1 MRRAGREAA
10 EVNKIE
16 GIFCRVRKTISGRV
30 PAVSASR
37 ARKCIAM
44 SAGRITALI
53 SRFRRDTRANIAV
66 IFAIATVPIITA
78 VGCATDYSM
87 AARMKTKL
95 QSSADTASLASVS
108 VNSAGWTAAS
118 HMTSNGAVPAGV
130 TEANNLFNG
139 NAATFSGYQN
149 LSVNSTVTKTGATL
163 TSVVTFAA
171 DVPVTFMRIAG
182 WSTMHITGSSTSNY
196 TMPLYLDFYLMLD
209 VSSSMGLPSTSAEA
223 VRMQNINPD
232 NYVLYPTGCTL
243 ACHFAQPPLN
253 QLNKSPCI
261 DPSPNTPTGS
271 TPTQKYPTGNYCLGY
286 DISRVSQAAYAQLLQ
301 NHGGQLPSYKYT
313 SKSSPPTQVAQPTAF
328 YSTSAAFPHDPV
340 LSPVSSCQTDG
351 TDACIQLRLDA
362 VGVAVN
368 GLLASAND
376 PKYLILPN
384 QFRVGLYPYIK
395 SLYSSYFPL
404 TSSTNGNPN
413 TPGTINF
420 AAANLASLL
429 DTNTNANLGS
439 GGTDQDA
446 ALQAMNGL
454 ITSVGT
460 GGASNNT
467 LPYVFIVTDGAVTP
481 QTKGV
486 PWGNWSGSNHDTT
499 IPIPDTNCTAMK
511 NRGIIISILYIPF
524 QPINPVNASFA
535 GDEDDAANNNIPNIP
550 ASLQACA
557 SSGYYYTA
565 NAPSDI
571 TAALKKM
578 FTQAVSQAALS
589 R

>member
-1 MRRAGREAA
+1 M
-10 EVNKIE
+10 
-16 GIFCRVRKTISGRV
+16 
-30 PAVSASR
+30 P
-37 ARKCIAM
+37 
-44 SAGRITALI
+44 AGRITALI
-53 SRFRRDTRANIAV
+53 SRFRRDTSANIAV
-66 IFAIATVPIITA
+66 IFAIATIPILTA

-95 QSSADTASLASVS
+95 QSAADTASLASVS

-118 HMTSNGAVPAGV
+118 QMTSNGAVPAGV
-130 TEANNLFNG
+130 TEANKMFNG

-149 LSVNSTVTKTGATL
+149 LSVNSTVTKAGAVL
-163 TSVVTFAA
+163 TSTVNFSA
-171 DVPVTFMRIAG
+171 DVPVTFMKVAG
-182 WSTMHITGSSTSNY
+182 WSTMHISGSATSNY
-196 TMPLYLDFYLMLD
+196 SMPLYLDFYLMLD

-232 NYVLYPTGCTL
+232 NYSQYPSGCTL
-243 ACHFAQPPLN
+243 ACHFAQPPLTPLPKTSGQ
-253 QLNKSPCI
+253 QLSKSACI
-261 DPSPNTPTGS
+261 DPAANQPYPS
-271 TPTQKYPTGNYCLGY
+271 TPTNPAYTQTQKYATGNYCLGY
-286 DISRVSQAAYAQLLQ
+286 DISRVSQSAYTQLLA
-301 NHGGQLPSYKYT
+301 NHGGVLPPYKYT
-313 SKSSPPTQVAQPTAF
+313 QVSSSSPVAQPTAF
-328 YSTSAAFPHDPV
+328 YSTSPSFPNDPV
-340 LSPVSSCQTDG
+340 LSPVSSCPTDG

-384 QFRVGLYPYIK
+384 QFRVGLYPYIQ

-404 TSSTNGNPN
+404 TSSTNGNAN
-413 TPGTINF
+413 SPGTINY

-439 GGTDQDA
+439 GGTNQDA
-446 ALQAMNGL
+446 ALQSMNSV

-460 GGASNNT
+460 GGATNNT

-499 IPIPDTNCTAMK
+499 IPIPDSNCTAMK

-565 NAPSDI
+565 NSPSDI

-589 R
+589 H

>member
-1 MRRAGREAA
+1 
-10 EVNKIE
+10 
-16 GIFCRVRKTISGRV
+16 
-30 PAVSASR
+30 
-37 ARKCIAM
+37 M

-53 SRFRRDTRANIAV
+53 SRFRRDTKANIAV
-66 IFAIATVPIITA
+66 IFAIATIPILTA

-95 QSSADTASLASVS
+95 QSAADTASLASVS
-108 VNSAGWTAAS
+108 VNSAGWTAATQ
-118 HMTSNGAVPAGV
+118 MTSNGAVAAGV
-130 TEANNLFNG
+130 AEANNMFNG

-163 TSVVTFAA
+163 TSTVNFSA
-171 DVPVTFMRIAG
+171 DVPVTFMKVAG

-209 VSSSMGLPSTSAEA
+209 VSGSMGLPSTSAEA

-232 NYVLYPTGCTL
+232 NYVQYPTGCTL
-243 ACHFAQPPLN
+243 ACHFAPQN
-253 QLNKSPCI
+253 SACTNGGTQRY
-261 DPSPNTPTGS
+261 NTN
-271 TPTQKYPTGNYCLGY
+271 NYCMGY
-286 DISRVSQAAYAQLLQ
+286 LYSRVSQSALSTLVNSASTGSRPKATVP
-301 NHGGQLPSYKYT
+301 GLPNAMLTNLNNAVDGSPNSFLTGNAHSLSY
-313 SKSSPPTQVAQPTAF
+313 SLTA
-328 YSTSAAFPHDPV
+328 
-340 LSPVSSCQTDG
+340 VSNCPTDG
-351 TDACIQLRLDA
+351 TDSCIQLRLDA

-376 PKYLILPN
+376 PKYLIMPN
-384 QFRVGLYPYIK
+384 QFRVGLYPYIN

-404 TSSTNGNPN
+404 TSSTNGNAN
-413 TPGTINF
+413 TSGTINY

-429 DTNTNANLGS
+429 DTNTNASLGS
-439 GGTDQDA
+439 GGTSQDA
-446 ALQAMNGL
+446 ALQSMNSV

-486 PWGNWSGSNHDTT
+486 PNGSWAGSNHDTT
-499 IPIPDTNCTAMK
+499 IPIPDSKCTAMK

-557 SSGYYYTA
+557 SSGFYYTA
-565 NAPSDI
+565 NTPSDI

-589 R
+589 H